1 VTTYGTD
8 LYGGD
13 DLDPHMRETDDLET
27 MVLAVWR
34 ILQTPKGAL
43 LDDPDYGIDM
53 VGLLSVATT
62 GPGGILEIPPMVEAA
77 IRRAEPQRIVSCTV
91 RVVGFD
97 GKTLELEV
105 RCIGANGPFD
115 LVVGIDRAKALLLGS
130 TPQIQEA
137 A

>member
-1 VTTYGTD
+1 MTTYGTD

-13 DLDPHMRETDDLET
+13 DLDPHMRETDDAET
-27 MVLAVWR
+27 MVLAIWR
-34 ILQTPKGAL
+34 ILQTPKGTL
-43 LDDPDYGIDM
+43 LDDKDYGIDM

-62 GPGGILEIPPMVEAA
+62 APGGILAIPAMVEAA
-77 IRRAEPQRIVSCTV
+77 IRRAEPKRLTSCSV
-91 RVVGFD
+91 RVDAFD
-97 GKTLELEV
+97 GKTLRLAV

-115 LVVGIDRAKALLLGS
+115 LVVAIDKAKALLLGS